1 MKKEI
6 IKDLIVIIFQIITS
20 GIATYGMFNSGNSL
34 TGVMTLT
41 VLIFSIF
48 ELISILI
55 WGDV

>member
-1 MKKEI
+1 MKKET
-6 IKDLIVIIFQIITS
+6 IKDLIIIIFQIITS
-20 GIATYGMFNSGNSL
+20 SIATYGMFNSGNSL